1 MRFSNR
7 LLALTV
13 FAAVA
18 VVPSIAAA
26 ESYEKAGPAKTKSAA
41 FTSGAVKGQIAYP
54 TDGAGPFPVI
64 VLGHGFSAAPDNQIG
79 WGLHFASYGFVA
91 IAPELCSGL
100 LCAPDP
106 AAAPQIVSTSIAY
119 LDSAQSPVKGKV
131 DVTRLGLEGHSAGG
145 QALAVVAA
153 QIKPTAVVLFDPVAG
168 MGMSGDSVEPGK
180 TAVAGICSPLMTIFA
195 ESQAGANSCN
205 KNGNWK
211 PFGLSSTGP
220 RIGAIV
226 KGSTHCDGENN
237 ARALCG
243 FTCGGAADPTRQ
255 GRYAHYATAWFLGY
269 LKDDAAALAEATVP
283 KMQADALLHDPAGAT
298 GPDCKGNS
306 GGGGAGGSGT
316 GGSGTAGSGTAGSGT
331 AGSGTAGSGTAGSGT
346 AGSGTAGS
354 GTAGSGT
361 AGSGTAGSGT
371 AGSGTAGSGTAGSG
385 TAGSGTGGASST
397 GGTSSAGGS
406 AAGGSSG
413 DAGAPG
419 SDDAPAADDTSDSG
433 GCGCRTAGQPV
444 SRLGALAGLAL
455 AGVALLRRKRR
466 G

>member
-1 MRFSNR
+1 MRFTNR

-131 DVTRLGLEGHSAGG
+131 DVTKLGLEGHSAGG

-306 GGGGAGGSGT
+306 GGGGSGGSGT
-316 GGSGTAGSGTAGSGT
+316 GGSGTAGSAGSGTAGSGT

-371 AGSGTAGSGTAGSG
+371 AGSGTAGAG

-397 GGTSSAGGS
+397 GGTSSAGGN

-413 DAGAPG
+413 DAGAAG
-419 SDDAPAADDTSDSG
+419 ADDAPAADDTSDSG

-455 AGVALLRRKRR
+455 AGVALLRRRRR